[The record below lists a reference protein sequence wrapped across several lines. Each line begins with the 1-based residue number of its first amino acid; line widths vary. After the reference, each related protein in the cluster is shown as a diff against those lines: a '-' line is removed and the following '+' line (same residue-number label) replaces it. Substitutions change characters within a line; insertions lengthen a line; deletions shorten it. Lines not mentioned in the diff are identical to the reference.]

1 MRMRGLIVEYNLN
14 ETAKLLGISAG
25 VLQTKVDNGLLSHYY
40 KTDKNDYVFHEAS
53 IEENKTLLSYQQLN
67 QSPDRT

>member
-14 ETAKLLGISAG
+14 EAAKLLGISAG
-25 VLQTKVDNGLLSHYY
+25 ILQTKVDNGLLSHYY

-53 IEENKTLLSYQQLN
+53 IEENKTLLSCQQLN

>member
-14 ETAKLLGISAG
+14 EAAKLLGISAG

>member
-14 ETAKLLGISAG
+14 EAAKLLGISAG
-25 VLQTKVDNGLLSHYY
+25 VLQTKVYNGLLSHYY

>member
-53 IEENKTLLSYQQLN
+53 IEENKTLLSYHKSN
-67 QSPDRT
+67 QSSDTT

>member
-14 ETAKLLGISAG
+14 EAAKLLGISAG
-25 VLQTKVDNGLLSHYY
+25 VLQTKVDNGHLSHYY

-53 IEENKTLLSYQQLN
+53 IEENKTLLSYHKSN
-67 QSPDRT
+67 QSSDTT

>member
-14 ETAKLLGISAG
+14 EAAKLLGISAG
-25 VLQTKVDNGLLSHYY
+25 VLQAKVDNGNLSHYY

>member
-14 ETAKLLGISAG
+14 EAAKLLGISAG
-25 VLQTKVDNGLLSHYY
+25 VLRAKVDNGHLSHYY